1 MTDKTEFDVLKELS
15 STSDALKTIAKA
27 VQNVDFEDLDEIKG
41 EPGKTPEKGKDYFT
55 PEEIKNFKEE
65 ITPVKGKDYNDGK
78 DGKDGKDGERG
89 PKGDKGLSGI
99 DGNDGKDGKEGK
111 PGKNGKDGSPDT
123 PEQIVE
129 KITSLE
135 GGKRLSY
142 KSLKDTPDIFNAP
155 QGKGGMAGT
164 GYLKEITDVAIDNP
178 ANNDGLVYD
187 ATTKKW
193 KNSQSVNTDE
203 KVKTSANDTTPSYLN
218 SKISVSGG
226 LTKSITSPA
235 GDEVV
240 NIAGP
245 DLTPYASLKKT
256 VVDKTDDYPV
266 VVADTGKIL
275 TMSNAGTKT
284 FTLPVIAA
292 GDIGTQI
299 TFVKRGAG
307 KVVIQANTGQYI
319 DDSTSAGTIYDDQAA
334 ELTSTITLLAIST
347 TQWVIVSA
355 NGIWITT

>member
-15 STSDALKTIAKA
+15 ATSDALKTIAKA
-27 VQNVDFEDLDEIKG
+27 VQNVDFENINEMQGEKG
-41 EPGKTPEKGKDYFT
+41 EKGDKGDKGDAGDRGEKGET
-55 PEEIKNFKEE
+55 GEIGPTGEAGK
-65 ITPVKGKDYNDGK
+65 KGDKGDTGVGIDGVDGK
-78 DGKDGKDGERG
+78 DGKDGK
-89 PKGDKGLSGI
+89 
-99 DGNDGKDGKEGK
+99 
-111 PGKNGKDGSPDT
+111 PGKAGKDGSSDT
-123 PEQIVE
+123 AEQIVE
-129 KITSLE
+129 KVGSLK
-135 GGKRLSY
+135 GDKRLSY
-142 KSLKDTPDIFNAP
+142 KSLKDAPTIFKDA
-155 QGKGGMAGT
+155 KGGGGIKGT
-164 GYLKEITDVAIDNP
+164 GYLGEITDVVINSP
-178 ANNDGLVYD
+178 ANSDGLVYNS
-187 ATTKKW
+187 TTKKW
-193 KNSQSVNTDE
+193 ENSPSVNTDE
-203 KVKTSANDTTPSYLN
+203 KVKASANDTTPSYLN
-218 SKISVSGG
+218 SKISVSAG

-245 DLTPYASLKKT
+245 DLTPYAPLKKT
-256 VVDKTDDYPV
+256 IADKTDDYNV